1 MAIKLE
7 SERLCIEPF
16 TNDDAFRIKELAND
30 KKLADILGLP
40 HPYELKFA
48 QDWVDM
54 QPELIRQGIEYPL
67 GIVSKESRE
76 IIGTITLRIDKNN
89 NRGELGYWIGQD
101 YWGKGFATEA
111 VNRIIHFGFIELDL
125 NKIWASAISR
135 NRSSIKVLKKSGLR
149 KEGTLRQNRLLLD
162 TYEDVDVYGLLKT
175 EYNVLNTR

>member
-16 TNDDAFRIKELAND
+16 INDDAFRIKELAND
-30 KKLADILGLP
+30 KELADILGLP

-54 QPELIRQGIEYPL
+54 QPDLIRRGIEYPL

-76 IIGTITLRIDKNN
+76 IVGTITLRIDKNN

-111 VNRIIHFGFIELDL
+111 VNRMIHFGFIELGL

-135 NRSSIKVLKKSGLR
+135 NRSSIKVLEKSGLR

>member
-1 MAIKLE
+1 MVIKLE

-16 TNDDAFRIKELAND
+16 TSDDAFRIKELAND
-30 KKLADILGLP
+30 KRLADILGLP

-48 QDWVDM
+48 QDWIEV
-54 QPELIRQGIEYPL
+54 QPELIKLGVEYPL

-76 IIGTITLRIDKNN
+76 IVGTITLRIDKVN

-101 YWGKGFATEA
+101 YLGKGFATEA
-111 VNRIIHFGFIELDL
+111 VNRMIHFGFTELGL

-135 NRSSIKVLKKSGLR
+135 NKSSTRVLEKCGLR

-175 EYNVLNTR
+175 EYTASAFK

>member
-30 KKLADILGLP
+30 KELADILGLP

-67 GIVSKESRE
+67 GIISKESRE
-76 IIGTITLRIDKNN
+76 IVGTITLRIDKNN

-101 YWGKGFATEA
+101 YWGKGFASEA
-111 VNRIIHFGFIELDL
+111 VNRIIHFGFIELGL

-135 NRSSIKVLKKSGLR
+135 NRSSIKVLEKSGLR

>member
-1 MAIKLE
+1 MVIKLE

-16 TNDDAFRIKELAND
+16 TSDDAFRIKELAND
-30 KKLADILGLP
+30 KRLADILGLP

-48 QDWVDM
+48 QDWIEV
-54 QPELIRQGIEYPL
+54 QPELIKLGVEYPL

-76 IIGTITLRIDKNN
+76 IVGTITLRIDKVN

-101 YWGKGFATEA
+101 YLGKGFATEA
-111 VNRIIHFGFIELDL
+111 VNRMIHFGFIELGL

-135 NRSSIKVLKKSGLR
+135 NKSSTRVLEKCGLL

-175 EYNVLNTR
+175 EYTASAL

>member
-30 KKLADILGLP
+30 KELADILGLP

-54 QPELIRQGIEYPL
+54 QPDLIRRGIEYPL

-76 IIGTITLRIDKNN
+76 IVGTITLRIDKNN
-89 NRGELGYWIGQD
+89 NRGELGYWIGQG

-111 VNRIIHFGFIELDL
+111 VNRMIHFGFIELGL

-135 NRSSIKVLKKSGLR
+135 NRSSIKVLEKSGLR